1 MNPEYETE
9 CFRAK
14 TKEKTSALADY
25 ERLKP
30 PTPNSSKCHHSS
42 QAPMH
47 YCTWS
52 QPKIRS

>member
-30 PTPNSSKCHHSS
+30 PTPNSSECHHSS